1 MARSVTNRC
10 HTQKTWRRRIEIPLD
25 PVKRQDYD
33 GFMNT
38 TQPIRPDE
46 SIDEAEEAVV
56 RERLATFDRDKDTTL
71 SREEAK
77 KRIFSQPVPR

>member
-1 MARSVTNRC
+1 
-10 HTQKTWRRRIEIPLD
+10 
-25 PVKRQDYD
+25 
-33 GFMNT
+33 MNT

-46 SIDEAEEAVV
+46 SINEAEEAVV